1 MKKTPKRM
9 CVVCRQMFDKTD
21 LIRVVK
27 TPTGEILIDKSGR
40 LNGRGAYICKNEECI
55 NNAKK
60 RKSFER
66 AFEINAIDEELFE
79 KLRSNIIE

>member
-40 LNGRGAYICKNEECI
+40 LNGRGAYICKNEGCI

>member
-9 CVVCRQMFDKTD
+9 CVVCRQMFDKAD

-40 LNGRGAYICKNEECI
+40 LNCRGAYICKNEECI

>member
-1 MKKTPKRM
+1 MKKTPNRM

-27 TPTGEILIDKSGR
+27 TPTGEILIDTTGR
-40 LNGRGAYICKNEECI
+40 LNGRGAYVCKNEECI

-66 AFEINAIDEELFE
+66 AFEIKAIDEVLFDE
-79 KLRSNIIE
+79 LRSSIIE

>member
-1 MKKTPKRM
+1 MKKTPNRM
-9 CVVCRQMFDKTD
+9 CVVCRQMFDKAD

-27 TPTGEILIDKSGR
+27 TPTGEILIDKTGR
-40 LNGRGAYICKNEECI
+40 LNGRGAYVCKNEECI

-66 AFEINAIDEELFE
+66 AFEIKAIDEVLFDE
-79 KLRSNIIE
+79 LRSSIIE